1 MSLFV
6 KYFIELTQVIAKTLH
21 FMKNAIQERFYQF
34 LVRLIKARIA
44 LISTC
49 FEIELDTLGYKQLL
63 CWWGYCFVKN
73 DYFAIQKTLSCYK
86 RLYLVKSDW
95 LQYKSFFFVYSIFY
109 FVQLVKSF
117 TTSQLPRILLK
128 QITVN
133 MQVLPRLMIIRCWC
147 WCSWIEKKNILIVFE
162 VLSDAKCMHL

>member
-86 RLYLVKSDW
+86 RLYLVKSDCYNTNH
-95 LQYKSFFFVYSIFY
+95 LFLYIQYFIAHVTSVEIMRVFSYKSLFCSTTINLLVQQLFFCRGDWFDVY
-109 FVQLVKSF
+109 VTAL
-117 TTSQLPRILLK
+117 
-128 QITVN
+128 
-133 MQVLPRLMIIRCWC
+133 
-147 WCSWIEKKNILIVFE
+147 
-162 VLSDAKCMHL
+162 